1 MAKGKAGAITAVIEN
16 RRIRQEAL
24 REELKAREYLRQIEE
39 IDKRLSK
46 NARTLE
52 SGELQALKLRVEI
65 QFRRLAKVLPDVKA
79 PPDEPVRIE
88 GFDAGKSLS
97 ETGARIVAAMAA
109 GTLTPSEAS
118 SMLAAL
124 SSQTRII
131 ETDELEQR
139 IRALEQAHQLAGRS
153 R

>member
-1 MAKGKAGAITAVIEN
+1 MPKGKVGAITAVVEN

-24 REELKAREYLRQIEE
+24 REELKAREYLRQLEE

-79 PPDEPVRIE
+79 PPDDPVRIE

-97 ETGARIVAAMAA
+97 ESGARIVAGMAA
-109 GTLTPSEAS
+109 GTLTPTEAS

-124 SSQTRII
+124 GSQARLI
-131 ETDELEQR
+131 EATELEAR
-139 IRALEQAHQLAGRS
+139 IRALESKLNAGGAKP
-153 R
+153 